1 MNDQQLKNSLLK
13 MSIIKPLTTKEIL
26 EYECHSHWLA
36 GWISFEWGQVI
47 IANYIARKVARKYR
61 RYMRSVEFRNK
72 ILKGRNV

>member
-1 MNDQQLKNSLLK
+1 MRNRIIEETLERMNL
-13 MSIIKPLTTKEIL
+13 IKPLTTKEIL